1 MTNIYSQ
8 TINNM
13 IHHKK
18 NKIRALI
25 KSLNI
30 KLCV

>member
-18 NKIRALI
+18 IKVRALI
-25 KSLNI
+25 KSLNM
-30 KLCV
+30 KSCV